1 MILINNETDEMS
13 CKSLDLSSFL
23 FLLYNFF
30 TGESKLKW
38 ILADSL
44 RLSRFPPICFLIK
57 HHCTNGLY
65 YFTWTEMFNSPKN
78 KLMKCTWLGI
88 FCTCFY
94 VGCVTRLKVS
104 NRVSRLRLVQ
114 ENFVKRG
121 QVLNVSFWKKKK
133 KKRGLRKAKKEK
145 ILFGK
150 RFPKYIFLLF
160 GACYTIVFQLDA
172 VRFAIE
178 RIGWFKTTTKVPSAR
193 PLLGE

>member
-1 MILINNETDEMS
+1 MYMVQ
-13 CKSLDLSSFL
+13 
-23 FLLYNFF
+23 
-30 TGESKLKW
+30 
-38 ILADSL
+38 
-44 RLSRFPPICFLIK
+44 
-57 HHCTNGLY
+57 
-65 YFTWTEMFNSPKN
+65 
-78 KLMKCTWLGI
+78 GI

-121 QVLNVSFWKKKK
+121 ISIKCFFLKKKK
-133 KKRGLRKAKKEK
+133 QNKKRGLRKAKKEK

-160 GACYTIVFQLDA
+160 GACYKIVFQLDA

-178 RIGWFKTTTKVPSAR
+178 RIG
-193 PLLGE
+193 